1 MPVIY
6 CKLNLF
12 DAKQTVQLVDDVASS
27 ELASVE
33 MSELG
38 HTIATLCNDNEVFS
52 VKIAGNASY
61 AESIADDVRVCNA
74 FMYKNNTIEVEV
86 IE

>member
-6 CKLNLF
+6 CRLNLF

-52 VKIAGNASY
+52 VKIAGNPSSTLCGCFESY
-61 AESIADDVRVCNA
+61 EPRRL
-74 FMYKNNTIEVEV
+74 KNQRWHYLS
-86 IE
+86 